1 MNKLAYDL
9 TNLIVLILIS
19 TGVYLYLGLDIAFIV
34 AGSLGLVLNLITL
47 YIATQGR

>member
-9 TNLIVLILIS
+9 TNLIVLILIG
-19 TGVYLYLGLDIAFIV
+19 TGVYLHAGLDMALITV
-34 AGSLGLVLNLITL
+34 GGLCGLLNMITL